1 MLFRNQALKYM
12 NAAADDGAGGGG
24 QPGIQPGA
32 EPPAPAPIGPGA
44 AKAAEEAAAKAA
56 ADLKSAEEAA
66 KAAEASKKAE
76 ADKGKTPENKQ
87 EPAEGSIDSFI
98 AHFEQSKP
106 ALSLALT
113 FLKDAGITANDPAFK
128 MAESSNDFT
137 LLEAVLAQKGLPGT
151 EQMVAILKAEAAAN
165 AAALEA
171 SQKETDELVQSILGE
186 DTEAIL
192 DWAVENATPDEC
204 KAIDDMLGAGGVYAR
219 AAAIMLQQAYSG
231 ANVTVPSKA
240 VPPTKTAPSTPQTE
254 VTARVFAAESQKL
267 YEKYGHDFKQTQEYA
282 KLSSTRAAAR
292 AKGR

>member
-12 NAAADDGAGGGG
+12 NAAGNDGAESGGGV
-24 QPGIQPGA
+24 PGIQPGA

-44 AKAAEEAAAKAA
+44 GKAAEEAAAKAA
-56 ADLKSAEEAA
+56 ADAKAAEEAA
-66 KAAEASKKAE
+66 KIAEAAK
-76 ADKGKTPENKQ
+76 DKTTEKTPENTP
-87 EPAEGSIDSFI
+87 EPTEGSIDSFI

-151 EQMVAILKAEAAAN
+151 EQMVAILKAEAAEN
-165 AAALEA
+165 AAKLEA
-171 SQKETDELVQSILGE
+171 EQKATDELVQSILGE
-186 DTEAIL
+186 DSEAIL
-192 DWAVENATPDEC
+192 DWAVENASAEESE
-204 KAIDDMLGAGGVYAR
+204 AINSMLGAGGVYAR
-219 AAAIMLQQAYSG
+219 AAAIMLQQAYAG

-240 VPPTKTAPSTPQTE
+240 VPPTKSTTSTPQAE
-254 VTARVFAAESQKL
+254 VTARVFAEESQKL
-267 YEKYGHDFKQTQEYA
+267 YAKYGPDFKLTQEYA
-282 KLSSTRAAAR
+282 QLSSARAAVR

>member
-12 NAAADDGAGGGG
+12 NAAGADGAEAGGGIPG
-24 QPGIQPGA
+24 VQPGT
-32 EPPAPAPIGPGA
+32 EPPAPTAIGPGA
-44 AKAAEEAAAKAA
+44 AKAAEDAAKAA
-56 ADLKSAEEAA
+56 DAKAAEDAA
-66 KAAEASKKAE
+66 KAAEAAKKAE
-76 ADKGKTPENKQ
+76 ADKGKTPENT
-87 EPAEGSIDSFI
+87 PAPVEGSIDSFI

-192 DWAVENATPDEC
+192 GWAVENATADEC
-204 KAIDDMLGAGGVYAR
+204 AAIDDMLGAGGVYAR
-219 AAAIMLQQAYSG
+219 AAATMLQQAYSG

-240 VPPTKTAPSTPQTE
+240 VPPTKTAPSTQQTE
-254 VTARVFAAESQKL
+254 VTARVFAEESQKL
-267 YEKYGHDFKQTQEYA
+267 YAKYGPDFKQTQEYA
-282 KLSSTRAAAR
+282 KLSSARAAVR